1 MTIIKTKYLGV
12 TNTKGSRIKASMNG
26 FSVTIPYPYQFSHEV
41 CHFQAVK
48 ALVAKHDLQIDIE
61 GMGYGNDDDGYY
73 FTFKNSV
80 MQLSEIKQDIESGHK
95 VYSVEADDGYYFT
108 FNNSVMQ

>member
-26 FSVTIPYPYQFSHEV
+26 FSATIPYPYEFSHEGS
-41 CHFQAVK
+41 HFQAVK
-48 ALVAKHDLQIDIE
+48 ALVAKHDLKIDIE
-61 GMGYGNDDDGYY
+61 GMGWGGDDDGYY

-80 MQLSEIKQDIESGHK
+80 IK
-95 VYSVEADDGYYFT
+95 
-108 FNNSVMQ
+108 